1 MLEFKSLSVSKNKKE
16 ILQDVSFSV
25 KPHTITAIIGKNAS
39 GKSTLISCLTGES
52 KYKGSIF
59 FSDDD
64 ISLMSLKQRSRLVS
78 LLPQTLPAVPI
89 TVEKL
94 VEMGRNPYTD
104 IGKRL

>member
-52 KYKGSIF
+52 KYKGFIF

-64 ISLMSLKQRSRLVS
+64 ISLMSIKQR
-78 LLPQTLPAVPI
+78 
-89 TVEKL
+89 
-94 VEMGRNPYTD
+94 
-104 IGKRL
+104 